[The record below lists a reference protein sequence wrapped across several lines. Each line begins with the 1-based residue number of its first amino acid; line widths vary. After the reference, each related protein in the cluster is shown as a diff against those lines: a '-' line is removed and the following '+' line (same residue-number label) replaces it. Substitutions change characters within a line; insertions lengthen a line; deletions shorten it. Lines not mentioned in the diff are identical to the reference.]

1 MLLPF
6 EQQGTAPLLQA
17 LRPVSHEY
25 LGTRPQA
32 IRDAATTPKGW
43 KIESQARRNRRLLGR
58 NSSVM
63 VASIGMLP
71 ASKAEARWGGCQL
84 RQEPMVGGR
93 SQAKK
98 MDRPPTPNPIQAV
111 TKHKA
116 E

>member
-1 MLLPF
+1 
-6 EQQGTAPLLQA
+6 
-17 LRPVSHEY
+17 
-25 LGTRPQA
+25 
-32 IRDAATTPKGW
+32 
-43 KIESQARRNRRLLGR
+43 
-58 NSSVM
+58 VM

-93 SQAKK
+93 NQAKK
-98 MDRPPTPNPIQAV
+98 MDRPPTPNPIHAV